1 MRLTA
6 LEHTPDLLLVSRSD
20 GSVLSQPLPLLEY
33 VDHQRVVVGDADA
46 AASEEAAAGVG
57 PVQPTLLLEV
67 SAAEGASSRPN
78 MTPLAHCYSPT
89 LRKLAVVNSDS
100 KLLVFG
106 ADKAMLLQNLSWQEC
121 RLVIHKEGF

>member
-1 MRLTA
+1 MKAYTRRCDCQA
-6 LEHTPDLLLVSRSD
+6 D
-20 GSVLSQPLPLLEY
+20 G
-33 VDHQRVVVGDADA
+33 GGG
-46 AASEEAAAGVG
+46 EAAAGVG
-57 PVQPTLLLEV
+57 PAQPSLLLEV

-106 ADKAMLLQNLSWQEC
+106 ADKAMLLQNLS
-121 RLVIHKEGF
+121 